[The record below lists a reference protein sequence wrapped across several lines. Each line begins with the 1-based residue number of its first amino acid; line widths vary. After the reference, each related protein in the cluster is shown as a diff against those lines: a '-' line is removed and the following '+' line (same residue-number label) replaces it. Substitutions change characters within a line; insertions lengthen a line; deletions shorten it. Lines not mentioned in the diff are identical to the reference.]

1 MNSHLLR
8 RIYKASFFFIILTVI
23 IYLAYVTV
31 KIAPIGAA
39 VKTDSE
45 GNVVITTV
53 EHVGQLKKYGVVP
66 GDIALEINGEKANE
80 HKTVD
85 KFGTIENINN
95 VLIKKQDGSLD
106 YIEISNN
113 WRDNLV
119 REETVLDLIIPTFFL
134 LIFSSVAIFLY
145 SKCKNDKAAHILS
158 LFFLAIGIGYF
169 SSPASYRF
177 DPIGKMVI
185 FVVLPSIPFIFLYFM
200 QVYLRRFKVYF
211 MNGKHLLIYF
221 LINLAITLL
230 HSIYILTDVSPN
242 VYYSYIQIINYAT
255 LTAGYSL
262 CVFRLVSVYV
272 RHRNSSLRPLFMIIL
287 STQIAAFTPFVTM
300 NLLPGIL
307 FHIQLLSPTV
317 TTLFLLVLPLGY
329 MFLFTSNRL
338 FDIEFILTRFK
349 YYTLLS
355 VIPAITIL
363 LMLYVVLYVSHDYA
377 SVKWFQIFI
386 VVYSGLIIFLYMKE
400 KIDHRFRPKLFKQMY
415 SYQDSIDRYSKQM
428 AKVMK
433 RDDLEKVLHQEIS
446 MMLPM
451 CRYQFVIINS
461 TNKTAKMDAETSSQE
476 QAAVNELLERL
487 EVMQVAEVIEI
498 SNGVALIVGKRKNEF
513 HILWISNKS
522 NHTQF
527 NVDEMRW
534 LKTISNYTSIVFEN
548 LYLIDSLIDD
558 LEAEMKKQQSTSPWL
573 LRLLFCLSEN
583 ERRRLAADLHDSA
596 LQDQLHW
603 FRRLESVLLDRQM
616 DKTLAE
622 DLEQIKEGL
631 LDVIHQIRETC
642 NELRPPLLKELGV
655 VEAIENLIDH
665 ARLQM
670 NFSIHF
676 DAGFLSA
683 KLNEEQIT
691 AMYRI
696 VQELLRNTEK
706 HARATEVNITLSQL
720 ESHIYFHYRDD
731 GLGMEIE
738 QLQSSFHHMG
748 LSGIRERVI
757 SFEGTIE
764 FRSQPGEGFE
774 VEIMM
779 PITLSKEVEERG
791 AYIDSYLIS

>member
-1 MNSHLLR
+1 MNNRLLR
-8 RIYKASFFFIILTVI
+8 RIKSASFFSIICILI
-23 IYLAYVTV
+23 IYLGYVTITV
-31 KIAPIGAA
+31 TPIGTS
-39 VKTDSE
+39 VKVDKE
-45 GNVVITTV
+45 DNVIITGV
-53 EHVGQLKKYGVVP
+53 EYIGRLKNYGAQS
-66 GDIALEINGEKANE
+66 GDIVLEINGNKASE
-80 HKTVD
+80 HRTV
-85 KFGTIENINN
+85 KKYNLIEYAET
-95 VLIKKQDGSLD
+95 VLLKKQDGSLD
-106 YIEISNN
+106 FIEIPNN
-113 WRDNLV
+113 WKENIKN
-119 REETVLDLIIPTFFL
+119 EETVFDLIIPTIFL
-134 LIFSSVAIFLY
+134 VVFSSVSLLLY
-145 SKCKNDKAAHILS
+145 LKCRHDKAAHILCW
-158 LFFLAIGIGYF
+158 FFLAIGVGYF
-169 SSPASYRF
+169 SSPASYRC
-177 DPIGKMVI
+177 DPIGRLLI
-185 FVVLPSIPFIFLYFM
+185 FLVLPTIPFIFLYFVE
-200 QVYLRRFKVYF
+200 VYLRRFQVQFKNSRLLFICFIINMGVIFFHSTYTFTDVFPSGYYRLIQIVNYLSLICGYGLCVYR
-211 MNGKHLLIYF
+211 LI
-221 LINLAITLL
+221 
-230 HSIYILTDVSPN
+230 SIYLRYRKSN
-242 VYYSYIQIINYAT
+242 
-255 LTAGYSL
+255 
-262 CVFRLVSVYV
+262 
-272 RHRNSSLRPLFMIIL
+272 LRPLFLIIL
-287 STQIAAFTPFVTM
+287 AAQILAFTPFVTM
-300 NLLPGIL
+300 NLLPGI
-307 FHIQLLSPTV
+307 IIGVQLLSPTV
-317 TTLFLLVLPLGY
+317 TTMFLLVLPFSY
-329 MFLFTSNRL
+329 MYLFTSNHL
-338 FDIEFILTRFK
+338 FDIEFIFTRFK

-355 VIPAITIL
+355 IIPAITIL
-363 LMLYVVLYVSHDYA
+363 LLVYLVLYVSHDFA
-377 SVKWFQIFI
+377 SVKWFQIFVSI
-386 VVYSGLIIFLYMKE
+386 YSGLILFLYLKE
-400 KIDHRFRPKLFKQMY
+400 QIDHRFRPKLFKQMY

-433 RDDLEKVLHQEIS
+433 MDDLENVLHQEITV
-446 MMLPM
+446 MLPM
-451 CRYQFVIINS
+451 CNYQFVVIDSEKKVSVSPESSKQQDVANEILE
-461 TNKTAKMDAETSSQE
+461 KIDEMQIAEITF
-476 QAAVNELLERL
+476 LK
-487 EVMQVAEVIEI
+487 
-498 SNGVALIVGKRKNEF
+498 NGVALVVGKRKLHN
-513 HILWISNKS
+513 HVLWISNKS

-603 FRRLESVLLDRQM
+603 FRKLESVLLDRQM
-616 DKTLAE
+616 DKALAE

-706 HARATEVNITLSQL
+706 HARATEVNITISQL

>member
-1 MNSHLLR
+1 MNNRLTRGVVS
-8 RIYKASFFFIILTVI
+8 ASFFFIMVYLI
-23 IYLAYVTV
+23 IYLSYITLVHT
-31 KIAPIGAA
+31 PIGPM
-39 VKTDSE
+39 VKLYPGGEVRIESVDY
-45 GNVVITTV
+45 
-53 EHVGQLKKYGVVP
+53 VGFIKKYNISP
-66 GDIALEINGEKANE
+66 GDVILEINNLPANQNRNVYKYGAVE
-80 HKTVD
+80 D
-85 KFGTIENINN
+85 LDNMLIQRLDGTQ
-95 VLIKKQDGSLD
+95 V
-106 YIEISNN
+106 YIEIPNN
-113 WRDNLV
+113 WRENLAS
-119 REETVLDLIIPTFFL
+119 EEVIFDLIVPTIFL
-134 LIFSSVAIFLY
+134 VIFSLVSLFLY
-145 SKCKNDKAAHILS
+145 KKCKHDQAARILCC
-158 LFFLAIGIGYF
+158 FFLAIGISYY
-169 SSPASYRF
+169 SSPASYRL
-177 DPIGKMVI
+177 DPIGRAVI
-185 FVVLPSIPFIFLYFM
+185 YILLPTIPFIFIYFM
-200 QVYLRRFKVYF
+200 EVYLKRFQVKFINMKLFLVCF
-211 MNGKHLLIYF
+211 TMNVLIVSTHVIYAMTDIISNDHYRELQVSYYSLLIG
-221 LINLAITLL
+221 
-230 HSIYILTDVSPN
+230 
-242 VYYSYIQIINYAT
+242 
-255 LTAGYSL
+255 GYGL
-262 CVFRLVSVYV
+262 CVHRLGLIYV
-272 RHRNSSLRPLFMIIL
+272 RYRNSSLKPLFKIIL
-287 STQIAAFTPFVTM
+287 AAQVVAFTPFVTM
-300 NLLPGIL
+300 VLLPLIL
-307 FHIQLLSPTV
+307 IHVPLMSPTV
-317 TTLFLLVLPLGY
+317 TTLFLLVLPFSY
-329 MFLFTSNRL
+329 MYLFTSNRL
-338 FDIEFILTRFK
+338 FDIDFIFTRFK

-355 VIPAITIL
+355 VFPAIAL
-363 LMLYVVLYVSHDYA
+363 LLIISVVTNVSHDFA
-377 SVKWFQIFI
+377 SVKWFQTFV
-386 VVYSGLIIFLYMKE
+386 VVYVALILFLYMKE
-400 KIDHRFRPKLFKQMY
+400 QIDHRFRPKLFKQMY

-433 RDDLEKVLHQEIS
+433 RGDLESALHQEIS
-446 MMLPM
+446 NMLPM
-451 CRYQFVIINS
+451 CQYEFLVIDSENMKVQIS
-461 TNKTAKMDAETSSQE
+461 IDTPKKQKIASS
-476 QAAVNELLERL
+476 LLSQI
-487 EVMQVAEVIEI
+487 EVMQVADVTELPD
-498 SNGVALIVGKRKNEF
+498 GVALIVGKRKNEF

-603 FRRLESVLLDRQM
+603 FRKLESVLLDRQM
-616 DKTLAE
+616 DKALAE

>member
-1 MNSHLLR
+1 MNTHLLR
-8 RIYKASFFFIILTVI
+8 RISSASFFVFILGIVL
-23 IYLAYVTV
+23 YLGYVTV
-31 KIAPIGAA
+31 TYTPVGPS
-39 VKTDSE
+39 VKVDDNGE
-45 GNVVITTV
+45 YRIVNLDYVGYVKKFDVVVGDVVVEVNGYPTGEHRSVYKYGTV
-53 EHVGQLKKYGVVP
+53 ENADNLLIRKQNGTLLP
-66 GDIALEINGEKANE
+66 IDIP
-80 HKTVD
+80 
-85 KFGTIENINN
+85 
-95 VLIKKQDGSLD
+95 
-106 YIEISNN
+106 NN
-113 WRDNLV
+113 WRSNLASEKV
-119 REETVLDLIIPTFFL
+119 IFDILIPTVFLII
-134 LIFSSVAIFLY
+134 FSLVGLFLY
-145 SKCKNDKAAHILS
+145 IKCRHDQAARILNY
-158 LFFLAIGIGYF
+158 FFLAIGISYF
-169 SSPASYRF
+169 SAPASYRC
-177 DPIGKMVI
+177 DPVGRTTL
-185 FVVLPSIPFIFLYFM
+185 FLLLPSIPYIFMYFM
-200 QVYLRRFKVYF
+200 QVYLKRFQVKF
-211 MNGKHLLIYF
+211 MNSKLLLVAFSINMLILTVHFSYSTTDLISGEYF
-221 LINLAITLL
+221 RILQVTF
-230 HSIYILTDVSPN
+230 YIL
-242 VYYSYIQIINYAT
+242 
-255 LTAGYSL
+255 LTAGYGL
-262 CVFRLVSVYV
+262 CVHRLVSVYL
-272 RHRNSSLRPLFMIIL
+272 HYRNTPLRPLFKTIL
-287 STQIAAFTPFVTM
+287 AAQVIAFTPFVTM
-300 NLLPGIL
+300 NLIPLIL
-307 FHIQLLSPTV
+307 LHVELISPTI
-317 TTLFLLVLPLGY
+317 TTLFLLILPFSY
-329 MFLFTSNRL
+329 MYLFTSNRL
-338 FDIEFILTRFK
+338 FDIDFIFTRFK

-363 LMLYVVLYVSHDYA
+363 LFLYVVLYVGHEFA
-377 SVKWFQIFI
+377 SVKWFQIFLVI
-386 VVYSGLIIFLYMKE
+386 YIGLISFLYMKE
-400 KIDHRFRPKLFKQMY
+400 QIDHRFRPKLFKQMY

-461 TNKTAKMDAETSSQE
+461 TNKTAKMEVETSSQE
-476 QAAVNELLERL
+476 QEVVNELLDRL

-603 FRRLESVLLDRQM
+603 FRKLESVLLDRQM
-616 DKTLAE
+616 DKALAE